1 MRNDQEFKKSIN
13 TMKHNTVKTHRSSEH
28 WYQYNFLPF
37 AVQIW
42 RNADIG
48 IKRNSVPDSC
58 CHRPTEGC
66 GANAFAERDDI
77 LAQKIYTHGCLTVMG
92 DKLEGQVVP
101 VLLGYAA
108 VGTLLALVQLL
119 CVVFACAYAS
129 AISRDEQEGLMLED
143 EARSYRSSG
152 YNGLAVTPASAGAGG
167 HGSMP
172 GTPRFDHIR
181 SLNHG
186 YGQENANSVFM
197 DDNSLSGMSTLKK
210 SCTAL
215 AQPTDY
221 MEKEV

>member
-1 MRNDQEFKKSIN
+1 MGHRKPCNEFNDLVLF
-13 TMKHNTVKTHRSSEH
+13 
-28 WYQYNFLPF
+28 
-37 AVQIW
+37 QIW

-66 GANAFAERDDI
+66 GANAFAERDDL
-77 LAQKIYTHGCLTVMG
+77 LAHKIYTHGCLTVMS
-92 DKLEGQVVP
+92 DKLDTQVVP

-129 AISRDEQEGLMLED
+129 AISREEQESNNLVYNED

-152 YNGLAVTPASAGAGG
+152 YNGLAVTPASAGNYSA
-167 HGSMP
+167 P

-186 YGQENANSVFM
+186 YGAENANAVFM
-197 DDNSLSGMSTLKK
+197 DDNSLDGMSTLKK
-210 SCTAL
+210 SCTVL
-215 AQPTDY
+215 AEPTNY
-221 MEKEV
+221 VEKEV